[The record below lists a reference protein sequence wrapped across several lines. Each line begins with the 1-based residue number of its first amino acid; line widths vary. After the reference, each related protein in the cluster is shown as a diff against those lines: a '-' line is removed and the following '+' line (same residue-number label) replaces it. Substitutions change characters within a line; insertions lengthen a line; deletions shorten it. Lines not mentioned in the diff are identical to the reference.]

1 MTSQR
6 VITRRYKGRRSRDS
20 CNIFPPAPS
29 HAPVSISSNHSTP
42 DTYLVDRGLTGDK
55 QAVATIIHNTEA
67 LVAQMVFRMIP
78 RVDDRKDLVQ
88 DIYIK
93 VYRNL
98 EGFRH
103 QAKLS
108 TWIGQITYNTCIS
121 YLRKKQL
128 LLPGYGDE
136 SGNEE
141 DAIPVQGP
149 AAADESDSRLFNRE
163 RSAILQ
169 GAMEKLSPIHR
180 TLVILYHQEEMSYQ
194 EIGQITSLPEGTVKS
209 YLFRARK
216 ALKENLLLNYKKEEL

>member
-1 MTSQR
+1 MQL
-6 VITRRYKGRRSRDS
+6 IS
-20 CNIFPPAPS
+20 CNILPAAPS
-29 HAPVSISSNHSTP
+29 NAQVSVSANHNNP
-42 DTYLVDRGLTGDK
+42 DKYLVERVLSGDK
-55 QAVATIIHNTEA
+55 RAFTTIIHNTEA

-78 RVDDRKDLVQ
+78 RADDRKDLVQ

-93 VYRNL
+93 AYRSL
-98 EGFRH
+98 EGFRY

-136 SGNEE
+136 SSDEE
-141 DAIPVQGP
+141 DVMPAQAP
-149 AAADESDSRLFNRE
+149 AAADESDARLFNKE
-163 RSAILQ
+163 RLVILQ
-169 GAMEKLSPIHR
+169 AAMEKLSPIHR
-180 TLVILYHQEEMSYQ
+180 TLLTLYHQEEMSYQ
-194 EIGQITSLPEGTVKS
+194 EIGQITGLPEGTMKS